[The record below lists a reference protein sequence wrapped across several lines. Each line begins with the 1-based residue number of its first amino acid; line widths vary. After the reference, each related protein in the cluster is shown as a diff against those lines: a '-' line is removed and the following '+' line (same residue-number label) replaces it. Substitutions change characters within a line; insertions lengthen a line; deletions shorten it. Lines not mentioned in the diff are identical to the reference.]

1 MAFSQVTGTIA
12 NSQFADNT
20 VALAR
25 LANQTAGNFIV
36 ANSSTGVIT
45 SIVPNLSN
53 LNTYLNALSIN
64 ISKLYGNTSGN
75 DRFLVTSAGNGTI
88 TNRVI
93 NAATDIYPYMYN
105 LDYQILMSNSTSGY
119 SEWVYLNKTNGDN
132 IFIGQ
137 CVDISKIAGTLTAG
151 HYRFYG

>member
-12 NSQFADNT
+12 NSQFSDNT

-36 ANSSTGVIT
+36 ANSSTGVVT

-53 LNTYLNALSIN
+53 MTTYLNALSIN
-64 ISKLYGNTSGN
+64 ITKLYGNTSGN

-105 LDYQILMSNSTSGY
+105 LDY
-119 SEWVYLNKTNGDN
+119 
-132 IFIGQ
+132 
-137 CVDISKIAGTLTAG
+137 
-151 HYRFYG
+151 